1 MYASR
6 SGIAGQLGIALSA
19 VLVVVIGASSLFA
32 LRSLGQSTE
41 QAHRQHLQSEAQLLA
56 EQLVSFHQSL
66 RINTQR
72 LATLFE
78 RRFASGL
85 QREGSGAE
93 PTLRLDGQS
102 LNGDFTLVDE
112 FRDLTAGTATI
123 FVRTGDDFLRI
134 TTSVTKEDG
143 SRAIG
148 TRLDRA
154 HPAYARLLQGQR
166 YVGRAFLFGRH
177 YMTQYTPVRDSR
189 GEIIAVLYVGFDY
202 TDAQQQQFDSLSA
215 FRIGESGSLAIRDEQ
230 GTWRVRPAGA
240 QGFDALEKALVTGEA
255 GQGVVWQDGR
265 NEFLSISAPV
275 EGEDWQVVATLPEA
289 EIEALTWQVGTR
301 LAIGSGVALLLAVA
315 ACILLLRQRL
325 RPLGQVVNQA
335 RAFGQGDLS
344 ARLQIERQDEIGTL
358 SASFNQMADSLSGTV
373 AEVRSASGDVT
384 QRADQLN
391 SLASET
397 RQRSAEQAAQLDTMA
412 SAVEQFS
419 ATASDVATG
428 MQRTEQ
434 LTVENEAR
442 TRQGAELMQRSSDA
456 LQQIARSLEATGGV
470 INELGERSQK
480 IGGIVGVISGIAEQT
495 NLLALN
501 AAIEAARAGEQGRG
515 FAVVAD
521 EVRNLAART
530 SQATSEIAE
539 VIVSVQ
545 EETTRA
551 MTSID
556 DGNRL
561 MQQGLA
567 LNESVAATFQDIQ
580 AHTTQTLEQFAD
592 ITRASSEQS
601 TTATLLS
608 RNLHAV
614 AEDNQSTRQ
623 AGHRLAETAGELK
636 ALAEALQRE
645 VNRFR

>member
-1 MYASR
+1 MFASR
-6 SGIAGQLGIALSA
+6 SGIAGQLGVALCT
-19 VLVVVIGASSLFA
+19 VLIIVIGSSSLFA

-56 EQLVSFHQSL
+56 EQLSSFQQSL
-66 RINTQR
+66 RINTER
-72 LATLFE
+72 LAMLFE

-85 QREGSGAE
+85 ERDGNGAE
-93 PTLRLDGQS
+93 PTLRLDGQV

-123 FVRTGDDFLRI
+123 FVRTGDDFLRV

-148 TRLDRA
+148 TRLDRT
-154 HPAYARLLQGQR
+154 HPAYALLMKGQR

-177 YMTQYTPVRDSR
+177 YMTQYTPVRDSA
-189 GEIIAVLYVGFDY
+189 GAIIAVLYVGFDY
-202 TDAQQQQFDSLSA
+202 TDARQQQFDSLSA
-215 FRIGESGSLAIRDEQ
+215 FRIGQSGSLAIRDEQ
-230 GTWRVRPAGA
+230 GVWLVRPDGA
-240 QGFDALEKALVTGEA
+240 QELAALDQALNARETDVR
-255 GQGVVWQDGR
+255 WQDGAS
-265 NEFLSISAPV
+265 EFLSVAAPV

-289 EIEALTWQVGTR
+289 EVKALTWQVGTR
-301 LAIGSGVALLLAVA
+301 LAIGSGIALLLAVA

-325 RPLGQVVNQA
+325 RPLGRVVNQA
-335 RAFGQGDLS
+335 RALGEGDLG

-358 SASFNQMADSLSGTV
+358 SSSFNQMADSLAGTV
-373 AEVRSASGDVT
+373 AEVRNASGDVI
-384 QRADQLN
+384 QRADHLDA
-391 SLASET
+391 LARET
-397 RQRSAEQAAQLDTMA
+397 RQRSAEQAAQLDSMA

-419 ATASDVATG
+419 ATASGIAAG
-428 MQRTEQ
+428 MQRTEH

-442 TRQGAELMQRSSDA
+442 TRQGAELMQSSSEA
-456 LQQIARSLEATGGV
+456 LQQIARSLEATAG
-470 INELGERSQK
+470 IMNELGERSQK

-530 SQATSEIAE
+530 SQATGEIAE

-545 EETTRA
+545 DETTRA
-551 MTSID
+551 VASID

-567 LNESVAATFQDIQ
+567 LNQTVASTFQEIH
-580 AHTTQTLEQFAD
+580 AHTTQTLEQVAE
-592 ITRASSEQS
+592 IARASSEQS
-601 TTATLLS
+601 DTATLLS

-623 AGHRLAETAGELK
+623 AGNRLAETAGELK
-636 ALAEALQRE
+636 ALADTLQRE